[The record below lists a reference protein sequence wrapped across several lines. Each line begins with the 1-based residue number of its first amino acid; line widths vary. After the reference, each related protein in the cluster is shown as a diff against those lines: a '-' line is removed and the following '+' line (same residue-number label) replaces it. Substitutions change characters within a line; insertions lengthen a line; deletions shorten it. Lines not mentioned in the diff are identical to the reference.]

1 MVAIITGVII
11 DTFSEL
17 RANKADIED
26 NQLNVCFICSLDREK
41 FERKGLKFADHL
53 EAEHNPWNYLY
64 YKVHHLLNICMF
76 TYLFIS
82 FS

>member
-17 RANKADIED
+17 RSNKADIES
-26 NQLNVCFICSLDREK
+26 NQLNVCFVCSLDREK

-53 EAEHNPWNYLY
+53 ETDHNPWNYLY
-64 YKVHHLLNICMF
+64 YKVNWC
-76 TYLFIS
+76 YLDCLGCGTDCGIL
-82 FS
+82 